1 MTAIGIDLGT
11 THCCVAVHHNGN
23 NEVIPNQLGNMTTPS
38 YVAFTEQGYIVG
50 EEAKE
55 QAPLNPRNT
64 IYDAKRLIG
73 RYFSDPHV
81 TNDRQNW
88 PFRLVDV
95 NGKPKIHIRTAGKE
109 KLLTPEEVA
118 ALILRQLKQSAE
130 AFLEQTVTKAVI
142 TVPAYFD
149 QAQREATRDAA
160 RIAGLSVLRILNE
173 PTAAALAYGLDN
185 PQMDQANILVF
196 DLGGGTVD
204 VSVLHKK
211 GQIFEVNSTAGDTH
225 LGGQDFDQN
234 LLAYLVSEFRAQHQI
249 DVSGDATAIHRLRT
263 ECERIKRALSVSL
276 KAEFQLENF
285 IGDVHFS
292 SSVTRAKF
300 EEINIDLFRKTLE
313 PLRRALMDAHLQ
325 ADQIDEIVLVG
336 GSTRI
341 PRIQQLLMEFFGGRP
356 LNKTVNPDEVVAYG
370 AAIHAAMLIST
381 APALISEFVDVTPL
395 SIGLE
400 VCGGG
405 MDVIIKRNTPIPVT
419 ISTDRFKTASL
430 FQRKVRFDIYEGE
443 DPIAINNRLLGR
455 FIISGLNYLKTEPTN
470 FDVTFALDR
479 DGILTVSAAERQT
492 TNRRTLKIDRTRAG
506 LSDTEILRMRDELNH
521 FLQVS
526 SEKYMALKAWNEL
539 GALVYKTRLKY
550 SPSFYSSRSGVR
562 ALVDECDK
570 VDSWLQNNP
579 EASAAECLR
588 KRQHLEQLINDIRLS

>member
-11 THCCVAVHHNGN
+11 THCCVAVHRNGN

-38 YVAFTEQGYIVG
+38 YVALTEQGYIVG

-55 QAPLNPRNT
+55 QAPLNARNT

-81 TNDRQNW
+81 TNDRQHW

-118 ALILRQLKQSAE
+118 ALILHQLKQSAE

-142 TVPAYFD
+142 TVPAHFD

-173 PTAAALAYGLDN
+173 PTAAALAYGLDS
-185 PQMDQANILVF
+185 PQVDQANILVF

-204 VSVLHKK
+204 VSILHKK
-211 GQIFEVNSTAGDTH
+211 GHVFEVNSTAGDTH

-234 LLAYLVSEFRAQHQI
+234 LLAYLVGEFRAQHHI
-249 DVSGDATAIHRLRT
+249 DVSGDAIAIHRLRT
-263 ECERIKRALSVSL
+263 ECEQIKCALSVSL
-276 KAEFQLENF
+276 KAEFHLENL

-313 PLRRALMDAHLQ
+313 PLRRALMDARLQ
-325 ADQIDEIVLVG
+325 PDQIDEIVLVG

-370 AAIHAAMLIST
+370 AAIHAAMLISA

-405 MDVIIKRNTPIPVT
+405 MDVIIRRNTPIPVT
-419 ISTDRFKTASL
+419 ISTDKFKTASL
-430 FQRKVRFDIYEGE
+430 FQREVRFDIYEGE

-492 TNRRTLKIDRTRAG
+492 SNRRTLKIDRTRAG
-506 LSDTEILRMRDELNH
+506 LSDMEILRMRDELNH
-521 FLQVS
+521 FCQVS

-550 SPSFYSSRSGVR
+550 SPSFYSSRSDVH
-562 ALVDECDK
+562 ALVGECDK
-570 VDSWLQNNP
+570 IESWLQNNP

-588 KRQHLEQLINDIRLS
+588 KRQHLEQLINSIRLS

>member
-11 THCCVAVHHNGN
+11 TYCCVAVHHNGN
-23 NEVIPNQLGNMTTPS
+23 NEVIPNQLGNLTTPS

-73 RYFSDPHV
+73 RHFSDPHV
-81 TNDRQNW
+81 INDKQHW

-95 NGKPKIHIRTAGKE
+95 NGKPKIHTRTAGKE
-109 KLLTPEEVA
+109 KLFTPEEVS
-118 ALILRQLKQSAE
+118 ALLLHQLKQSAE

-185 PQMDQANILVF
+185 PQVDQANILVF

-204 VSVLHKK
+204 VSILHKN
-211 GQIFEVNSTAGDTH
+211 GQVFEVKSTAGDTH

-234 LLAYLVSEFRAQHQI
+234 LLAYLVGEFRAQHQI
-249 DVSGDATAIHRLRT
+249 DVSSDGTAIHRLRT
-263 ECERIKRALSVSL
+263 ECERIKCALSVSL
-276 KAEFQLENF
+276 IAEFHLENF
-285 IGDVHFS
+285 IDDVHFS
-292 SSVTRAKF
+292 SSVTREKF
-300 EEINIDLFRKTLE
+300 EEININLFQKTLE

-325 ADQIDEIVLVG
+325 SDQIDEIVLVG

-341 PRIQQLLMEFFGGRP
+341 PKIQQLLMEFCGGRP
-356 LNKTVNPDEVVAYG
+356 LNKTVNPDEVVAHG
-370 AAIHAAMLIST
+370 AAIHAAMLVSAVPT
-381 APALISEFVDVTPL
+381 LISEFVDVTPL

-400 VCGGG
+400 VYGGG
-405 MDVIIKRNTPIPVT
+405 MDVIIRRNTPIPV
-419 ISTDRFKTASL
+419 IVSTDKFKTASL
-430 FQRKVRFDIYEGE
+430 FQREVRFDIYEGE
-443 DPIAINNRLLGR
+443 DPIAANNRFLGR
-455 FIISGLNYLKTEPTN
+455 FIISGLNYLKTKHTN

-479 DGILTVSAAERQT
+479 DGILTVSASEKQT

-506 LSDTEILRMRDELNH
+506 LSDAEILRMRDELNH
-521 FLQVS
+521 FCQVTN
-526 SEKYMALKAWNEL
+526 EKYMALKAWNEL
-539 GALVYKTRLKY
+539 GALVYNTKLKY
-550 SPSFYSSRSGVR
+550 SPSFYSSRR
-562 ALVDECDK
+562 DLHALVDECDK
-570 VDSWLQNNP
+570 IESWLQNNP
-579 EASAAECLR
+579 EASVGECVK
-588 KRQHLEQLINDIRLS
+588 KRRHLEQLICGIRFC